1 MAVVPHSRFANA
13 GRYQP
18 SGGIPS
24 FPHGADEITPSND
37 DTHEPPISVYVG
49 VAGDV
54 AVVPAASPTGDPV
67 VFKNVPAGS
76 VLPCQVVK
84 VMSTNTTATD
94 LVALY

>member
-1 MAVVPHSRFANA
+1 MAVVTHSRFANA

-24 FPHGADEITPSND
+24 FPHGADEIVTSD
-37 DTHEPPISVYVG
+37 TDTHEPPISVYVG

-54 AVVPAASPTGDPV
+54 AVVPAASPAAAAV

-94 LVALY
+94 MVALY